1 MSGFVIDLRNP
12 AVSHELPDLEFSLGD
27 TDQAIARIARQK
39 IEEQRLEANKHD
51 KGDACHGNEQG

>member
-27 TDQAIARIARQK
+27 TDQAIARQIRASLAQQMAEK
-39 IEEQRLEANKHD
+39 EV
-51 KGDACHGNEQG
+51 KGVDAD